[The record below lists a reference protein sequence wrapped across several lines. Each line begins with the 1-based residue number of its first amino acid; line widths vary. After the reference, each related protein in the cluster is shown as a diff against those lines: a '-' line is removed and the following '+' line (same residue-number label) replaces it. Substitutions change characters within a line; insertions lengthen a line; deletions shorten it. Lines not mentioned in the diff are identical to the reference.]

1 VRRLLP
7 LIVLLILTSA
17 APARAASGEIGV
29 ADDRILMPGGPAA
42 DRVVA
47 EWSANGVDTVRVF
60 AQWSRIA
67 PAHKPRGFDADDPA
81 DPHYQWFYLDNA
93 IARVRAAGMTVT
105 LTVTGPGPLWSSAAP
120 RKRRPA
126 YKPRPAAYAAFAEA
140 VARRYAAGVDRYILW
155 NEPNISAWLAPQ
167 ARCSRGRCTPVSPHL
182 YRALVRAAYP
192 AVADHDPVA
201 QIVIGAVSP
210 RGQRLQRPDTVMR
223 PLLFLR
229 RLGCRSDGWARIRT
243 GECRRFKPAT
253 GDGFAIHPYSGR
265 FAPERP
271 HPNPDDVGLAQI
283 SNLTA
288 TLDRLQRARALR
300 ATTRRFG
307 IYVDEY
313 GYQTSPP
320 DRIAGIGPRKQ
331 DTWLQRAAYLAW
343 RHSRVKLF
351 TQYLWRDE
359 PRSRDRSFSGW
370 QSGLRFTGGRAKPSL
385 AHFDT
390 PFALDAGRDRLWGQ
404 VRPGGA
410 HAVTVER
417 RPRGGRWGRLAL
429 VTTDGRGYWTLQRRL
444 TATASYRFRTD
455 DGRVSAT
462 LRP

>member
-7 LIVLLILTSA
+7 VLLLLLLTTA
-17 APARAASGEIGV
+17 APARAASGEVGV

-42 DRVVA
+42 DRAVA

-60 AQWSRIA
+60 ALWSRIA
-67 PAHKPRGFDADDPA
+67 PARKPRGFDADDPA

-93 IARVRAAGMTVT
+93 VARVRAAGMTVT

-120 RKRRPA
+120 GKRRPA
-126 YKPRPAAYAAFAEA
+126 YRPRPAAYAAFAEA
-140 VARRYAAGVDRYILW
+140 VARRYGSSVDRYILW
-155 NEPNISAWLAPQ
+155 NEPNISIWLAPQ

-192 AVADHDPVA
+192 AVAEHDPVA
-201 QIVIGAVSP
+201 QIVIGALSP

-229 RLGCRSDGWARIRT
+229 RLGCRSDAWTRITT
-243 GECRRFKPAT
+243 GECRGFKPAT

-265 FAPERP
+265 VAPERP

-288 TLDRLQRARALR
+288 TLDRLQRAKALR
-300 ATTRRFG
+300 STTPRLG
-307 IYVDEY
+307 IYIDEY

-320 DRIAGIGPRKQ
+320 DRIAGVGPHKQ
-331 DTWLQRAAYLAW
+331 DAWLQRAAYLAW

-359 PRSRDRSFSGW
+359 PRSSDRTFSGW

-390 PFALDAGRDRLWGQ
+390 PFALDVDRSRLWGQ

-410 HAVTVER
+410 HRVTVER
-417 RPRGGRWGRLAL
+417 RPRGGRWARFAA

-444 TATASYRFRTD
+444 TAGTAYRFRTD

-462 LRP
+462 LRR